1 MAASLAVAMSANA
14 SFYLATSPT
23 GTQIQ
28 ADTGEPGTLGYS
40 FTTGSAVGGYQVN
53 SLGVLDWGSDGL
65 GLSHDV
71 GIWTSTGVL
80 VTSAT
85 VASGTVDPLAIG
97 FRWTSA
103 SGVLAANTTY
113 VIGALYAYN
122 DPDHLVGIIG
132 SPPSATMAAGFTMGT
147 SRVIEGTA
155 YALTFPTA
163 TYVGGFGPNAELTAV
178 PEPTTMIAGA
188 LLLLPFGASTL
199 RILRK
204 RTA

>member
-1 MAASLAVAMSANA
+1 MNANA

-28 ADTGEPGTLGYS
+28 ADAGEPGTLGYS
-40 FTTGSAVGGYQVN
+40 FTTGSSVGGYQVDG
-53 SLGVLDWGSDGL
+53 LGIYDWGNDGL
-65 GLSHDV
+65 GLDHAV
-71 GIWTSTGVL
+71 GIWTSGGVL
-80 VTSAT
+80 VASAT
-85 VASGTVDPLAIG
+85 VLTSDSLASG
-97 FRWTSA
+97 FRWDSAISGPALLSA
-103 SGVLAANTTY
+103 STTY
-113 VIGALYAYN
+113 VIGALYAQN

-132 SPPSATMAAGFTMGT
+132 SPPSATMADGFTMGT
-147 SRVIEGTA
+147 SRVIEGTS

-199 RILRK
+199 RIIRK
-204 RTA
+204 RMA